1 MIAALM
7 LLGTSVAFAGDSEP
21 LKAILKAGDY
31 VTASTLL
38 KSNLS
43 QLTDNAEIAKAY
55 NKLYELAMK
64 KVNAEQTIQ
73 IENQT
78 QQQMGKE
85 GNKPVDEPGLYEYVD
100 YAFNAGLEALKYDNM
115 PNAKGKVKPKFGS
128 IVDQLYRLRGQL
140 INGGIYFQNI
150 KDEVKAY
157 KFLAR
162 YVETADDPMFAKF
175 DKSQDQN
182 LNEIA
187 YFASYYAYKNKDYA
201 NAEKYVEYAMKN
213 PDRAK
218 EAQQLQLAILG
229 SQLTSRQDS
238 IAYADKLAAIYAQDP
253 SNDAVLTTLTSTYS
267 ALGMQDKADKI
278 VNDQLARDPNS
289 FGALVMKGQFES
301 QKKNYD
307 AAATALK
314 KALPLAKDDD
324 TRIVVNASIGQCL
337 FYKAQGRVAEVKG
350 VLTPAAREQF
360 NVVYNEAISYL
371 EAAKKMDVMKEKKS
385 SWAYPLYE
393 CYYFVKG
400 PKAAETLAAASDAGV
415 EN

>member
-150 KDEVKAY
+150 KDEVKH
-157 KFLAR
+157 
-162 YVETADDPMFAKF
+162 T
-175 DKSQDQN
+175 
-182 LNEIA
+182 
-187 YFASYYAYKNKDYA
+187 
-201 NAEKYVEYAMKN
+201 
-213 PDRAK
+213 
-218 EAQQLQLAILG
+218 
-229 SQLTSRQDS
+229 
-238 IAYADKLAAIYAQDP
+238 
-253 SNDAVLTTLTSTYS
+253 
-267 ALGMQDKADKI
+267 
-278 VNDQLARDPNS
+278 NS
-289 FGALVMKGQFES
+289 
-301 QKKNYD
+301 
-307 AAATALK
+307 
-314 KALPLAKDDD
+314 
-324 TRIVVNASIGQCL
+324 
-337 FYKAQGRVAEVKG
+337 
-350 VLTPAAREQF
+350 
-360 NVVYNEAISYL
+360 
-371 EAAKKMDVMKEKKS
+371 
-385 SWAYPLYE
+385 
-393 CYYFVKG
+393 
-400 PKAAETLAAASDAGV
+400 
-415 EN
+415 